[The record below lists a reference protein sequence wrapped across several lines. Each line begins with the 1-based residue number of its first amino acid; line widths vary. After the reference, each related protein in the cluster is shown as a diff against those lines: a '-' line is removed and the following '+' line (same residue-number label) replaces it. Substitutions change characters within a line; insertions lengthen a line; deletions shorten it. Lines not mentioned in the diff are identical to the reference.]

1 MMNMTMND
9 LSILLAALYPLKYSA
24 YTLWAIYQ
32 FFVILGLLGFWFYKP
47 YDYTKA
53 KEMVKKESVKKESG
67 VEFVIVSLASKTVRY
82 SLFQCVHYTKNK
94 FPFIPLSVLINDDA
108 ELNMDLWR
116 AIYDSI
122 TVIRVP
128 KDYRSDLI
136 AKGRAMHYF
145 IENYVAADKWYCFID
160 DDNLLLDDNFLYE
173 LPHYEKLGFVAC
185 NPSIV
190 PREGKSKF
198 VFIMDTIRQYDDL
211 TIFRFFTGLL
221 KSPLLGMHGEFLT
234 VKGQTLKEIGYAN
247 PSITED
253 FRFAI
258 ELVKRNHRTWQSTS
272 KISIRSANSIRDL
285 CRQRGRW
292 FKGIFIDLRFCPPL
306 MRLIVGVRLILWIGG
321 IIGSWLLL
329 PLWFIWNDNLIFY
342 FIIGGAYPWIVFI
355 YSIIKTRQ
363 PLYYISM
370 IPLFGIIESISFWF
384 GLKQKKFVVIDK
396 T

>member
-1 MMNMTMND
+1 MMNMSMND
-9 LSILLAALYPLKYSA
+9 ISILLAALSLLKYPA
-24 YTLWAIYQ
+24 YTLWGIYQ
-32 FFVILGLLGFWFYKP
+32 FFVILGLIGFWFYKP
-47 YDYTKA
+47 YVQTKA
-53 KEMVKKESVKKESG
+53 HEMVKKESG

-94 FPFIPLSVLINDDA
+94 FPAMPLSVLINDDA
-108 ELNMDLWR
+108 ELNMDLWK

-128 KDYRSDLI
+128 KDYRNDLI

-160 DDNLLLDDNFLYE
+160 DDNLILDDNFLYE
-173 LPHYEKLGFVAC
+173 IPHYEKLGFVAC

-258 ELVKRNHRTWQSTS
+258 ELIKRNHRTWQSTS

-306 MRLIVGVRLILWIGG
+306 MRLIVGVRLTLWIGG

-329 PLWFIWNDNLIFY
+329 PLWFIWNDSLIFY
-342 FIIGGAYPWIVFI
+342 FVIGGAYPWIVFI
-355 YSIIKTRQ
+355 YSIIKTKQ
-363 PLYYISM
+363 PLYYMSM